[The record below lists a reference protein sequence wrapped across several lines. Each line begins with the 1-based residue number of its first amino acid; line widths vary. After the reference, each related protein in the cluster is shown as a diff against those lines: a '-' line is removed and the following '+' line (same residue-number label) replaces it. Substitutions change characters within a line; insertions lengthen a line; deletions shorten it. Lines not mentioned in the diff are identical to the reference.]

1 MSAAA
6 ERMKTMRERRR
17 AKSLRELRLL
27 VPDLRSEIVRK
38 QIAAEVASLNRHSEL
53 EALAWIESV
62 SEFDADQA
70 G

>member
-1 MSAAA
+1 MSAA

-17 AKSLRELRLL
+17 AKGLRELRLL

-38 QIAAEVASLNRHSEL
+38 QIAAEVASLNRQSEL

-62 SEFDADQA
+62 SEFDAD
-70 G
+70 